1 MSRLMYVCMYVCMG
15 EKVIR
20 DKEPQTEGE
29 ECDPCGFDLLS
40 S

>member
-1 MSRLMYVCMYVCMG
+1 MCVHVLMGG
-15 EKVIR
+15 EVIR
-20 DKEPQTEGE
+20 DKEPQTEGG